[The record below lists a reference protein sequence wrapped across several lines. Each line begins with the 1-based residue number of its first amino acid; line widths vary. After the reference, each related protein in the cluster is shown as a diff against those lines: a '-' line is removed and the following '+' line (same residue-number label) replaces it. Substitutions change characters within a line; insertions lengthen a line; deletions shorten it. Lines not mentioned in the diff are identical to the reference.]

1 MAGKRSE
8 WPDGMSDEEAVTRI
22 QAVMIKACEGNR
34 DLASDRDYKSVRM
47 PLIRRADL
55 SDVVPPFIRANR
67 DLESMWAYLKG
78 LSPHWK
84 ERREHVWESFRPLFD
99 RVEGRTKPPVSSS
112 NWTGRRTP
120 TQQAA
125 VVLSLAPDALH
136 GVEMLLAEQER
147 ALHNGGPV
155 DDAQRDALETLKELH
170 RELGELISC
179 AENGLPLD
187 ERLSG
192 LRALKDKGFNWCKET
207 YRLTLAESPLVA
219 SSTVLGCG
227 VMMLVNAITQGSGEA
242 GIAMGAAAMGVQSAA
257 VLSGRKAA
265 G

>member
-1 MAGKRSE
+1 M
-8 WPDGMSDEEAVTRI
+8 
-22 QAVMIKACEGNR
+22 
-34 DLASDRDYKSVRM
+34 
-47 PLIRRADL
+47 
-55 SDVVPPFIRANR
+55 
-67 DLESMWAYLKG
+67 
-78 LSPHWK
+78 
-84 ERREHVWESFRPLFD
+84 
-99 RVEGRTKPPVSSS
+99 
-112 NWTGRRTP
+112 
-120 TQQAA
+120 
-125 VVLSLAPDALH
+125 
-136 GVEMLLAEQER
+136 
-147 ALHNGGPV
+147 
-155 DDAQRDALETLKELH
+155 H
-170 RELGELISC
+170 RELGDLISC